1 MCYEADLVLR
11 CVKIQSK
18 QTYKMRTHCVMVQVP
33 DILLLDCL
41 VRRSFNCCWP
51 GFYFV
56 VCCLCYVE
64 RHFFTL
70 KALWS
75 KLIFIH
81 LFTMLFGLRERI
93 DNYTIMFCNATL
105 TVLHNVFIHFKYS
118 ESNYSSLINKGSH
131 YNTYHIGLLG
141 IVFGKYV
148 GY

>member
-56 VCCLCYVE
+56 VCCLPLLCWE
-64 RHFFTL
+64 AFFTL

-75 KLIFIH
+75 KPIFIH

-93 DNYTIMFCNATL
+93 DNYTIMLCYATL
-105 TVLHNVFIHFKYS
+105 TFLHNVFIHLKYS
-118 ESNYSSLINKGSH
+118 ESNYSSLIIRG
-131 YNTYHIGLLG
+131 HIV
-141 IVFGKYV
+141 IPII
-148 GY
+148 